1 MKFHYHILINPS
13 AGSGNGYKVAERI
26 LPVLKNKHIDYTLHY
41 SEYKGHDAEIAET
54 LAKETLIP
62 WIKEE
67 QKTIDTFPLLI
78 IVGGDGT
85 LHQVLDTFYQM
96 EVEFPVAYI
105 PAGSG
110 NDFARGAG
118 LPKNPKKG
126 LQLIL
131 AAQSPEKVHIMA
143 YEEKISEKK
152 GIAVNNFG
160 IGLDA
165 AIVHATNHSSTK
177 KRLNKYN
184 LGSFSYLFS
193 ILRALFTQKGF
204 PILVDA
210 GGKQLS
216 FSNAFL
222 CTATKHPF
230 FGGGIAIVPTADA
243 SKPVIDFVVV
253 ERINFFKILWLIL
266 LLIQKKQ
273 LKSKYFHHYTTNRLR
288 IVSTTPQHGQE
299 DGEEMEKRPFDI
311 TITTTKQLF
320 WC

>member
-1 MKFHYHILINPS
+1 MKFHYHLLINPS
-13 AGSGNGYKVAERI
+13 AGSGNGHKVAEKI
-26 LPVLKNKHIDYTLHY
+26 LPVLKNKHVNYTLHY
-41 SEYKGHDAEIAET
+41 SEYKGHDAEIAEI
-54 LAKETLIP
+54 LAKETLVP
-62 WIKEE
+62 WTEE
-67 QKTIDTFPLLI
+67 QETIETFPLLI

-118 LPKNPKKG
+118 LPKNPKKA

-131 AAQSPEKVHIMA
+131 AAQSPDKVYIMA

-177 KRLNKYN
+177 ERLNKYN

-193 ILRALFTQKGF
+193 ILRTLFTQKGF

-230 FGGGIAIVPTADA
+230 FGGGIAIAPTADA
-243 SKPVIDFVVV
+243 TKPVIDFVMV
-253 ERINFFKILWLIL
+253 ERINIFKIIWLIL
-266 LLIQKKQ
+266 LLMQKKQ

-288 IVSTTPQHGQE
+288 IVSPTPQYGQE
-299 DGEEMEKRPFDI
+299 DGEDVAPRPFDLQFS
-311 TITTTKQLF
+311 TKNQLF
-320 WC
+320 FK